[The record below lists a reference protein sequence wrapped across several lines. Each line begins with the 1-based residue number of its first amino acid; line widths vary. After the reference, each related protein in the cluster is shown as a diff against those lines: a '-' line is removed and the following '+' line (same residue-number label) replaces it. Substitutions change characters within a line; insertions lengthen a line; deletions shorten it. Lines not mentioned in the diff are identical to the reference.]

1 MYRILKCIA
10 SVALIFIFALS
21 SSTVNAAEYSSPP
34 LADTPTN
41 KDQALAILIDMF
53 PQLCT
58 DKQFNINL
66 QTDSNGDLSWYFH
79 WQEPSIP
86 MSVDEARISASIN
99 AVSGKV
105 SRFSY
110 QPSGSFYE
118 GKSFSV
124 SKDQARQIAEDFLDK
139 YHQTVIASLQ
149 ITEDSAYRSISDRT
163 TRFMWARMENGIMVD
178 QDGVNIAVD
187 HLTGQIHEYSYIWTD
202 CEFPPSG
209 QVISASDLLSQVL
222 AEYGVCP
229 VYRLAF
235 WDSLQ
240 ADTAKPIY
248 ILNTHAA
255 AFNAVTG
262 QPVDMFGRELS
273 TRDAKSYHDSI
284 NPQQGEM
291 MMETRPSV
299 ELPANQLKQTAADF
313 FNRMGLPSGEV
324 RNTGG
329 GSNGSVEH
337 LSYSLIGEDNEEYMR
352 VDIDINTGNIVGF
365 NQSYPEVS
373 QSAHNCIS
381 YEEALQRA
389 WDIIDFVSPDKANQL
404 ILSSGSVY
412 NHDDSHYDLSFSRLV
427 NGIPYDHNGINMAV
441 HKYSGHISSYGVDW
455 TTFKYS
461 SLTDIITPQEALEA
475 FKEICPLELKYLLV
489 RDQSYRLTGKS
500 ILVYSF
506 DLLPYVDGISG
517 KKISISNDFPT
528 QSQSHWAAP
537 ALTVLKEKGVLPAD
551 LSDPDA
557 SLTRRQALGILQA
570 SVSRDIFSLGISKP
584 EIGLRFSD
592 LSQDDPDQDIL
603 VKAIRSGMIVNQG
616 SFNSD
621 RLLTREDLAVWLTNA
636 LGYRDIAQME
646 NQITLSFND
655 ADLVAPELNNYMAII
670 SGLGILTPDQYGNI
684 RPQAPC
690 TLAELAV
697 VFIRMESRLQPSINY

>member
-1 MYRILKCIA
+1 MYRILKYIA
-10 SVALIFIFALS
+10 YFLLVFTFALS
-21 SSTVNAAEYSSPP
+21 SSTVNATEYSLPP
-34 LADTPTN
+34 LADPSTN
-41 KDQALAILIDMF
+41 KDQALGILIDMF
-53 PQLCT
+53 PQLCR
-58 DKQFNINL
+58 DKEFNINL
-66 QTDSNGDLSWYFH
+66 QTDSNGDLSWFFH
-79 WQEPSIP
+79 WQEPSFP
-86 MSVDEARISASIN
+86 MGADGARISASIN
-99 AVSGKV
+99 AGSGKV
-105 SRFSY
+105 TRFSY
-110 QPSGSFYE
+110 RPDSSFYE
-118 GKSFSV
+118 GQSFSV
-124 SKDQARQIAEDFLDK
+124 SQDQSRQIAEDFLDK
-139 YHQTVIASLQ
+139 YHQTEIESLK
-149 ITEDSAYRSISDRT
+149 INEDSSYQSISDRT
-163 TRFMWARMENGIMVD
+163 TRFMWARTENGIIVD

-187 HLTGQIHEYSYIWTD
+187 HLTGQVHEYSYAWTD
-202 CEFPPSG
+202 CEFPPPG
-209 QVISASDLLSQVL
+209 QVISASDLLSQIF

-262 QPVDMFGRELS
+262 TPMDMFGRELS
-273 TRDAKSYHDSI
+273 ATDAKTYHDSI
-284 NPQQGEM
+284 NPQPGEI
-291 MMETRPSV
+291 MMETRSSV
-299 ELPANQLKQTAADF
+299 ELPANQLKQIAADF
-313 FNRMGLPSGEV
+313 FNRMGLPPGEV

-329 GSNGSVEH
+329 GSSGSVEH
-337 LSYSLIGEDNEEYMR
+337 LSYGLIGEDNEEYMR
-352 VDIDINTGNIVGF
+352 ADIDINTGNIVGF

-373 QSAHNCIS
+373 QSAHNYIS

-389 WDIIDFVSPDKANQL
+389 WDIIDFVSPDKGNQL
-404 ILSSGSVY
+404 ILSSSSV
-412 NHDDSHYDLSFSRLV
+412 NNPDDSHYHLSFSRLV

-441 HKYSGHISSYGVDW
+441 HKYSGHISSCSVDW
-455 TTFKYS
+455 TPLKYS
-461 SLTDIITPQEALEA
+461 SLTDIITPREALEV
-475 FKEICPLELKYLLV
+475 FKETCPLELKYLLV

-500 ILVYSF
+500 ILIYSF
-506 DLLPYVDGISG
+506 DLLPYIDGISG
-517 KKISISNDFPT
+517 KKISISNDMPT

-537 ALTVLKEKGVLPAD
+537 ALTVLKEKGVLPPD

-570 SVSRDIFSLGISKP
+570 SFSRDIFSLGISKP

-603 VKAIRSGMIVNQG
+603 VKAISSGMIVNQG
-616 SFNSD
+616 SFNPD
-621 RLLTREDLAVWLTNA
+621 RLLTREDLAVWLTDA
-636 LGYRDIAQME
+636 LGYRDLAQMK

-655 ADLVAPELNNYMAII
+655 AGSVAPELNNYVAII